1 MWAWE
6 REIKWIYKI
15 KREVSERSR
24 LFSLISD
31 KGDSCLSDL
40 IVIIFGYMTSS
51 FYVEQLIGEFSAEKC
66 MEHPPKNKGRADVIL
81 DPDTY
86 HDRDENERKM
96 RTLIETGL
104 YFYDPVDNNLICFSF
119 ASLSRFGIS

>member
-1 MWAWE
+1 
-6 REIKWIYKI
+6 
-15 KREVSERSR
+15 
-24 LFSLISD
+24 
-31 KGDSCLSDL
+31 
-40 IVIIFGYMTSS
+40 
-51 FYVEQLIGEFSAEKC
+51 

-96 RTLIETGL
+96 RTLIET
-104 YFYDPVDNNLICFSF
+104 DLICFSF

>member
-1 MWAWE
+1 
-6 REIKWIYKI
+6 
-15 KREVSERSR
+15 
-24 LFSLISD
+24 
-31 KGDSCLSDL
+31 
-40 IVIIFGYMTSS
+40 MTSS

>member
-31 KGDSCLSDL
+31 KGDNCLSDL

-66 MEHPPKNKGRADVIL
+66 MEHPPKNKGRANVIL

-86 HDRDENERKM
+86 HDRDKM